1 MHILHTAMLTCS
13 LLWNIT
19 RLIRVMETLFTLD
32 LRCSWVSKSHEK
44 IILAF
49 IIWSLW
55 LISSFHHWLM
65 HLLMA
70 IQLRLIFCGKDFQ
83 VHIAYLGAC
92 IKVRNTGLYNNNNYL
107 IGKIIIFS
115 LKTCISF
122 KFLCRLHLKISHE
135 ICKFTGH
142 LFQDVWKWIAKL

>member
-19 RLIRVMETLFTLD
+19 KLIRVIETLFTLD
-32 LRCSWVSKSHEK
+32 LWYSWVSKSHEK

-55 LISSFHHWLM
+55 LISSFHCWLM
-65 HLLMA
+65 YLLMA
-70 IQLRLIFCGKDFQ
+70 IQLRLISCGKDFQ
-83 VHIAYLGAC
+83 VHIAYSGPC
-92 IKVRNTGLYNNNNYL
+92 IKVGNTRFYNNNNYL

-122 KFLCRLHLKISHE
+122 KFLCRLHLKIGPE

-142 LFQDVWKWIAKL
+142 LLQDIWKWIAKL